1 MGTANK
7 VPGVSGGVVAL
18 ALNFYDELLNS
29 MKNINIKNLLSFKF
43 RDAYKN

>member
-29 MKNINIKNLLSFKF
+29 MKSILGSKGL
-43 RDAYKN
+43 